1 MTDDKNKVT
10 ALSDKDLD
18 GVSGGITS
26 DENKNEGEG
35 FLDPFSKWIKI
46 GAPENINNWYRD

>member
-1 MTDDKNKVT
+1 MAENKNIT
-10 ALSDKDLD
+10 ALSDDDLD